1 MSVLAADFKPE
12 PYWWERVPRPP
23 IEAATLPAKADVVI
37 VGSGYAGLHAAI
49 ELARKG
55 RAVCVLEAQSAGFGA
70 SSRSVGMIGG
80 RLRLGYAPLAKRFGE
95 TAALAMMLEARG
107 AYDWF
112 LRFVRDEGIDCDLNQ
127 SGRLVCSWT
136 AADLDGQKRLAEF
149 LSTKIGIAAHVVDK
163 RSLTTEINTE
173 LYHGALVL
181 PDDGGV
187 DPARYHDGL
196 ALIAQRAGV
205 QIIPGTR
212 VDDVLE
218 EASGI
223 AVKTSRGMLRARDVV
238 LATNAYTGGPFS
250 WFRRR
255 IIPVGSQMA
264 ATAPLSPTLLDSLL
278 PKGRLVNDTRQL
290 AYAIR
295 RSPDGSRLLVGGR
308 ALTLNGMNPPKV
320 AARLGRVLGQ
330 VFPELADVSMTHA
343 WDGPVGFTFDRIPH
357 IGSRGCVHFM
367 LGCNGSGIV
376 MSSHLG
382 VRVAQLLL
390 GEGASSVFAN
400 RDFPTAPLYTGNP
413 WFMPPMTLALGMRDR
428 FRRWSSA
435 SPQQTTTTSGEKP

>member
-1 MSVLAADFKPE
+1 MSALAADFKPE

-23 IEAATLPAKADVVI
+23 IEVAALPAKADVVV

-55 RAVCVLEAQSAGFGA
+55 RSVCVLEAQSAGFGA

-95 TAALAMMLEARG
+95 TAALAMMLEARD
-107 AYDWF
+107 AYNWF
-112 LRFVRDEGIDCDLNQ
+112 LQFVRGERIDCDLSQ
-127 SGRLVCSWT
+127 SGRLVCSWI
-136 AADLDGQKRLAEF
+136 ASDLENQKRLAAF

-163 RSLTTEINTE
+163 QSLASEINTQ

-187 DPARYHDGL
+187 DPARYHEGL
-196 ALIAQRAGV
+196 VLLAQKAGV
-205 QIIPGTR
+205 RIFSGTR
-212 VDDVLE
+212 VDDVVE
-218 EASGI
+218 DASAI
-223 AVKTSRGMLRARDVV
+223 AVHTSRGKLSVRDVI
-238 LATNAYTGGPFS
+238 LATNAYTSGPFS

-264 ATAPLSPTLLDSLL
+264 ATAPLSPALLDSLL

-320 AARLGRVLGQ
+320 AVRLGRVLEQ
-330 VFPELADVSMTHA
+330 VFPALAGVSMTHA

-357 IGSRGCVHFM
+357 IGSRGRIHFM

-376 MSSHLG
+376 MSSYLG
-382 VRVAQLLL
+382 ARVAQLLL
-390 GEGASSVFAN
+390 GEGTPSVFAN
-400 RDFPTAPLYTGNP
+400 RNFPTAPLYTGRP
-413 WFMPPMTLALGMRDR
+413 WFMPPMTFALGIRDR
-428 FRRWSSA
+428 LRRRLSA
-435 SPQQTTTTSGEKP
+435 PPHQSTVPGEKP